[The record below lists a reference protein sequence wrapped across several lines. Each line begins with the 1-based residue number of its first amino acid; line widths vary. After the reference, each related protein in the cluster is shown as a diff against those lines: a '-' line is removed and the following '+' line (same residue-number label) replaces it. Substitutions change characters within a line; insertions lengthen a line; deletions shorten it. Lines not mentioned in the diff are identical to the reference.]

1 MLFHGHSLSTRDFWP
16 MSDELKLALPSAAV
30 AFRGYNVKNL
40 GRSDEMLAHPV
51 YGPTVEQYLQNA
63 TEVHAEV
70 TGRDV
75 DLAARVRRGEETTL
89 DTFSESIAL
98 VIAMELV
105 QLQLLEE
112 YFDTP
117 YSTARVAFGYSLG
130 EVTAVCAGGCFSFRD
145 ALRIPLAMSADSAE
159 IGSDVMMGIFFSR
172 GEALDL
178 PSVHRIC
185 NEINVE
191 GRGVI
196 GISAFLSPNSL
207 LLLGQGDT
215 VDQFKAAMGDVF
227 PGKVYLRKNTEHWPP
242 LHTSLLWER
251 NIPNRAAMMM
261 RTVPGTNR
269 APQPPV
275 LSMVTGEA
283 SYNDY
288 NWRDILNRWTDHPQR
303 LWDVV
308 QETCSLGIQT
318 MIHVGPQPNILP
330 ATFKRLSENV
340 SAQTAG
346 VSGLGVR
353 AMSRMVRRPW
363 LAALLPERTA
373 LLRAPQIRHVIL
385 EDWLLEHAPG
395 ED

>member
-1 MLFHGHSLSTRDFWP
+1 
-16 MSDELKLALPSAAV
+16 MSDELKLALPTAAM

-51 YGPTVEQYLQNA
+51 YGPTVEQFLQDA
-63 TEVHAEV
+63 AEVHEEV
-70 TGRDV
+70 IGRKV

-98 VIAMELV
+98 VVSMELV
-105 QLQLLEE
+105 QLRLLEDH
-112 YFDTP
+112 FDTP

-130 EVTAVCAGGCFSFRD
+130 EITALCAGGCFSVRD
-145 ALRIPLAMSADSAE
+145 ALRIPLALSVDSAE
-159 IGSDVMMGIFFSR
+159 IGHDVTMGIFFSR
-172 GEALDL
+172 GDALDL

-196 GISAFLSPNSL
+196 GVSAYLSPNSM

-215 VDQFKAAMGDVF
+215 IDRFKAAMVDVF
-227 PGKVYLRKNTEHWPP
+227 PEKVYLRRNTAHWPP
-242 LHTSLLWER
+242 LHTPLLWER

-261 RTVPGTNR
+261 QTVPGSLR
-269 APQPPV
+269 SPQPPV
-275 LSMVTGEA
+275 LSMVTGET

-288 NWRDILNRWTDHPQR
+288 NWREILNQWTDHPQR

-308 QETCSLGIQT
+308 QETCSMDIQT

-330 ATFKRLSENV
+330 ATFKRLSDNV
-340 SAQTAG
+340 LAQTAG
-346 VSGLGVR
+346 VGGLGAR

-373 LLRAPQIRHVIL
+373 LLRAPHIRHVIL

-395 ED
+395 KG